1 MSIIDRLRQPEY
13 TGENRCTPCTAVNV
27 AIVAVAGTLVAKAK
41 SRALGTAAFGVSL
54 GTIYLRGYLVPGT
67 PQLTKR
73 YLPDRVLRW
82 FEKEPAPAPVHEHD
96 DLDPER
102 VLLDAGTVTPCEND
116 TDLCLTDEFRSEWH
130 DQVRAVRKQND
141 PDESALRDVLGAQK
155 EGIALEEYG
164 DALLARTD
172 DGAVGQW
179 NSSAAVTAD
188 VAAANALANR
198 YANWTNMNSA
208 ERARVLAS
216 LRIFIEQCPECGGP
230 VRIEQE
236 AVESCCR
243 SYDVLLSACE
253 ECDAALFEIEWTEG
267 DVSADSDEG
276 EGRSPA
282 AEA

>member
-141 PDESALRDVLGAQK
+141 PDESACVTFSAHRKRGSPWRSTATHFWLVPTM
-155 EGIALEEYG
+155 
-164 DALLARTD
+164 ARSANGTPRPPLPRTSRPQTRSRT
-172 DGAVGQW
+172 ATPTGQ
-179 NSSAAVTAD
+179 
-188 VAAANALANR
+188 
-198 YANWTNMNSA
+198 
-208 ERARVLAS
+208 
-216 LRIFIEQCPECGGP
+216 I
-230 VRIEQE
+230 
-236 AVESCCR
+236 
-243 SYDVLLSACE
+243 
-253 ECDAALFEIEWTEG
+253 
-267 DVSADSDEG
+267 
-276 EGRSPA
+276 
-282 AEA
+282 

>member
-1 MSIIDRLRQPEY
+1 
-13 TGENRCTPCTAVNV
+13 
-27 AIVAVAGTLVAKAK
+27 
-41 SRALGTAAFGVSL
+41 
-54 GTIYLRGYLVPGT
+54 
-67 PQLTKR
+67 
-73 YLPDRVLRW
+73 
-82 FEKEPAPAPVHEHD
+82 
-96 DLDPER
+96 
-102 VLLDAGTVTPCEND
+102 
-116 TDLCLTDEFRSEWH
+116 
-130 DQVRAVRKQND
+130 
-141 PDESALRDVLGAQK
+141 
-155 EGIALEEYG
+155 
-164 DALLARTD
+164 
-172 DGAVGQW
+172 
-179 NSSAAVTAD
+179 
-188 VAAANALANR
+188 
-198 YANWTNMNSA
+198 MNSA